1 MIREPDR
8 YSLDRLL
15 GIRLPAWVG
24 PVGLVGTILIVLYS
38 ELETEEA
45 PEQEEGHEEEGDQEE
60 AREEL
65 AGP

>member
-1 MIREPDR
+1 V
-8 YSLDRLL
+8 
-15 GIRLPAWVG
+15 GII
-24 PVGLVGTILIVLYS
+24 LVVLYS

-45 PEQEEGHEEEGDQEE
+45 PEQEEGHEEEGDHEE

>member
-1 MIREPDR
+1 
-8 YSLDRLL
+8 L

-24 PVGLVGTILIVLYS
+24 PMGLVGIILVVLYS
-38 ELETEEA
+38 ELEAEEA
-45 PEQEEGHEEEGDQEE
+45 PEQEEGHEEEGDQEK

>member
-1 MIREPDR
+1 
-8 YSLDRLL
+8 
-15 GIRLPAWVG
+15 
-24 PVGLVGTILIVLYS
+24 VGTILIVLYS

-45 PEQEEGHEEEGDQEE
+45 PEQEEGHEERDQEE

>member
-1 MIREPDR
+1 
-8 YSLDRLL
+8 
-15 GIRLPAWVG
+15 
-24 PVGLVGTILIVLYS
+24 VGLVGIILVVLYS

-45 PEQEEGHEEEGDQEE
+45 PEQEEGDQEE